1 MEKVNLP
8 FVVKHWLGENTEVTV
23 LDPLKFDNSLAEV
36 HKLNRIRD
44 SHGLT
49 KLLYHHLPTPDQLDE
64 FDYNESLA
72 AMRDLGILIGSLK
85 RHGIEPV
92 DAVPELEYVLLV
104 LMVKTG
110 LPPRDT
116 LIHYTV
122 WNPVGDRI
130 RTYTGLED
138 EKFLIESVRIA
149 YPTLLEA
156 IALLDMVYN
165 TDVEETSFVN
175 YCQTIRQ
182 KLEGMV
188 QGVVLAKRRVSPQLF
203 ADELRFYYD
212 SIKVDYDKQYL
223 GPGAV
228 EMPMFVADHIIWS
241 CDCTDAT
248 YTAFKEGYLAY
259 NLEAMRSIYHKY
271 GNKESLVNKVERSLM
286 TKPSLA
292 VHKAGA
298 ALLDIITVLKSFR
311 MPHKKLAES
320 AYAHQ
325 DNHHKQ
331 EGSGGYSVDILTH
344 IINLQHQKTKG
355 LLPLLHRLEGLTT
368 VVTR

>member
-1 MEKVNLP
+1 MDMVSVP
-8 FVVKHWLGENTEVTV
+8 FMVKHWLGESEEVTG
-23 LDPLKFDNSLAEV
+23 LDPLQFETYSSLIHLYNQER
-36 HKLNRIRD
+36 N
-44 SHGLT
+44 T
-49 KLLYHHLPTPDQLDE
+49 KALVQLLYQCLPTPDQLDE
-64 FDYNESLA
+64 FNYNESLA
-72 AMRDLGILIGSLK
+72 AMRDLGILMGSLK
-85 RHGIEPV
+85 RHHIEPV

-122 WNPVGDRI
+122 WNPGDARI

-138 EKFLIESVRIA
+138 EKYLIESVRIA
-149 YPTLLEA
+149 YPSLLEA
-156 IALLDMVYN
+156 IALLDQAYN
-165 TDVEETSFVN
+165 MDVESTTFTN
-175 YCQTIRQ
+175 CCQLIRT

-188 QGVVLAKRRVSPQLF
+188 QGVVLAKRKVSPKLF

-228 EMPMFVADHIIWS
+228 EMPMFVVDHILWS
-241 CDCTDAT
+241 CDCTDTT
-248 YTAFKEGYLAY
+248 YTNFKEGYLPY
-259 NLEAMRSIYHKY
+259 NLEAIRSIYHLYK
-271 GNKESLVNKVERSLM
+271 NRESLVTKIERALM
-286 TKPSLA
+286 TIPSAELQRSA
-292 VHKAGA
+292 M

-320 AYAHQ
+320 AYSHQ
-325 DNHHKQ
+325 DDHHKQ
-331 EGSGGYSVDILTH
+331 QGSGGYTVDILSH
-344 IINLQHQKTKG
+344 IISLQQQKTKG
-355 LLPLLHRLEGLTT
+355 LLTLLHQSEGITP